1 MSYSIM
7 KYRRYQIK
15 EVNQTKDELLGKA
28 WTVKAKPIDMDSES
42 NMGFAETDLYSLLDI
57 TETFIVPYDN
67 ELIEEI
73 VHLARGGQLWSPDV
87 EDWSVDSVFDEKE
100 KRLTIVHRYG
110 IMNSKTSEW
119 GADIP

>member
-1 MSYSIM
+1 M
-7 KYRRYQIK
+7 KYRRYQIR
-15 EVNQTKDELLGKA
+15 EVAQTNDKLLGKA
-28 WTVKAKPIDMDSES
+28 WTVIAKPIDLDLES
-42 NMGFAETDLYSLLDI
+42 NKGFAETDLYSLLDI
-57 TETFIVPYDN
+57 TETFLVPYDN

-73 VHLARGGQLWSPDV
+73 VHLAREGQLWSPDI

-110 IMNSKTSEW
+110 MMTCKTSEW

>member
-1 MSYSIM
+1 M
-7 KYRRYQIK
+7 KYRRYQIN
-15 EVNQTKDELLGKA
+15 ELAQANDEFFGKA
-28 WTVKAKPIDMDSES
+28 WVVKAKPFDMDPNS
-42 NMGFAETDLYSLLDI
+42 NKGFAETDLYSLLDI

-110 IMNSKTSEW
+110 IMNNKTSEW

>member
-1 MSYSIM
+1 M
-7 KYRRYQIK
+7 KYRRYEIR
-15 EVNQTKDELLGKA
+15 EVAQTNDKLLEKA
-28 WTVKAKPIDMDSES
+28 WAVIAKPVDMDPES
-42 NMGFAETDLYSLLDI
+42 DVGFAESDLYSFLDI
-57 TETFIVPYDN
+57 TETFLVPYDN

-73 VHLARGGQLWSPDV
+73 VHIAREGQLWSPDI

-110 IMNSKTSEW
+110 MTTSKTSEW